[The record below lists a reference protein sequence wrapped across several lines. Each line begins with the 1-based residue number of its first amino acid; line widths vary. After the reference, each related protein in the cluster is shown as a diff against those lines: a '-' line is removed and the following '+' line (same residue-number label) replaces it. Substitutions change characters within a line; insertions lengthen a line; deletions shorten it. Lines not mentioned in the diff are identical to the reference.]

1 MPHRQQ
7 GRIGSAV
14 RADIDSGV
22 AELVADADRPRA
34 WTLRVDGVPQSHVD
48 LDDPLYLEF
57 EYMRRLGHLADL
69 AGPAGEPLRVLHLG
83 GGGLT
88 LARYVAAARPGSSQL
103 AVDADGA
110 LVSLVRRLLPLDQ
123 PARRPSAGQG
133 GAGRSSAGQGSAGRP
148 SAGQGG
154 TGQAGGRSGAGRSGT
169 GRSDAARAGT
179 ERARAGRVRI
189 RVGDARAI
197 LAEVPA
203 GSFDLVIADLFTG
216 SRTPAHVTTVEFATD
231 AAAALTPSGI
241 FAANMGDGAPLR
253 HARARVATV
262 RAVFRHACL
271 IADPAVLRGRRF
283 GNLVLAASHQE
294 LPVAALARRTASDPF
309 PGRLIDGEELD
320 RFASGARPVTD
331 VLAVPSPAP
340 PLDLFDFRS

>member
-34 WTLRVDGVPQSHVD
+34 WTLRVDGIPQSHVD

-133 GAGRSSAGQGSAGRP
+133 GA
-148 SAGQGG
+148 
-154 TGQAGGRSGAGRSGT
+154 GQAGGRSGAGRSGT